1 MTRSFDVAVWG
12 PPFWETIHN
21 VALAYP
27 DNPSSQDKINYKQF
41 YLNLDKVLPCTICVK
56 YMRDIVASYD
66 ISDYLDSPT
75 HLFEWTV
82 LIHNAVNKHL
92 KKPILTLDV
101 ALAHHG
107 RKISVSDTESLKRKE
122 AYTFTLLLF
131 SFFILVF
138 LISSLISIKLTT
150 PSNPNLTE

>member
-1 MTRSFDVAVWG
+1 MAPTFSALVWG

-27 DNPSSQDKINYKQF
+27 ENPSSQDKINYKQF

-66 ISDYLDSPT
+66 ISDYLDSPM

-107 RKISVSDTESLKRKE
+107 RKISATVSDTESLKRKE
-122 AYTFTLLLF
+122 AYAFTLLLF

-138 LISSLISIKLTT
+138 LISTLVSIKLTT
-150 PSNPNLTE
+150 PSI